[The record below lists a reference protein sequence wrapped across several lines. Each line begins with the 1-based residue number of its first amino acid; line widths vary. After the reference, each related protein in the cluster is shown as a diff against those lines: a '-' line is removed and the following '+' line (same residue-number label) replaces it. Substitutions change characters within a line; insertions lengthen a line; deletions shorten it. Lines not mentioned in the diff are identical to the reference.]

1 MLLVG
6 WQEGHPACKK
16 LSGGV
21 LAWLS
26 VWSELQT
33 CIWPSWCHCHSL
45 SLASVKS
52 RLVLPFWSRLTR
64 VVLDKGPLNGCVRVC
79 VCWMGLPKGW
89 VPAALCYHLSVCVHA
104 YWHSGGDIFQPACLV
119 YLGRAENTCMLP
131 SSVDYFIHSFYNL
144 GPLILRH
151 MNFDA
156 FLVMS
161 DPVPVLESHH
171 KWSSAPFFT
180 SPFVGGDM
188 EVIAVYVIFCRF
200 WTPVC
205 WWVYFTSNE

>member
-1 MLLVG
+1 MLLVER
-6 WQEGHPACKK
+6 QEGHPACKK
-16 LSGGV
+16 LSSGV
-21 LAWLS
+21 LTWLS

-64 VVLDKGPLNGCVRVC
+64 VVLDKGLLNGCVCAQRMGSSSVMLSSVC
-79 VCWMGLPKGW
+79 VC
-89 VPAALCYHLSVCVHA
+89 
-104 YWHSGGDIFQPACLV
+104 ACILAFWLRHFPTSFLV
-119 YLGRAENTCMLP
+119 YLGRAENTCTLP
-131 SSVDYFIHSFYNL
+131 SSVAYFIHFFYNL